1 MQVTRARTL
10 KELAERL
17 GVSVTTVSRALAG
30 HEQIARKTRERVSE
44 AAREMGYVP
53 NIAGRQLVSGRSN
66 FVGFII
72 PLRGPNFMDSYLGE
86 FVTGL
91 GEGLVSHGIDLILAT
106 VQQGQSELEVLRHLV
121 ESGRADGVVIPRIAA
136 HDERVRY
143 LAQHNFPFVAHGR
156 IEDDD
161 IVYSWLDADGE
172 KAFENAFELLYGL
185 GHRHFGMVS
194 ISEEMT
200 FRNLR
205 ERGFKRAMERIGDSG
220 LRLDIVRA
228 PRFDRGETVSA
239 IGRLLDAPD
248 RPTAIVGLF
257 DEIALTIIR
266 EAARRELS
274 IPRDLSVVGFDNITA
289 AAYAPPGLTTFEV
302 ETRSMAREIAHM
314 LVRRIEGEPA
324 GLSNTLIRPRLVER
338 ASHGPAPQ

>member
-1 MQVTRARTL
+1 MARTRTL
-10 KELAERL
+10 KEVAERL

-30 HEQIARKTRERVSE
+30 HEQIARKTRERVAQ

-53 NIAGRQLVSGRSN
+53 NFAGRQLVSGRSN
-66 FVGFII
+66 FAGFVM

-106 VQQGQSELEVLRHLV
+106 VQPGQSEIDVLRHLV

-136 HDERVRY
+136 QDERVEY
-143 LAQHNFPFVAHGR
+143 LCERDFPFVAHGR
-156 IEDDD
+156 VESEQLT
-161 IVYSWLDADGE
+161 YSWLDADGQS
-172 KAFENAFELLYGL
+172 AFEEAFDLLYNL
-185 GHRHFGMVS
+185 GHRHFGLVS

-205 ERGFKRAMERIGDSG
+205 ERGFKMAMERRDGAD

-228 PRFDRGETVSA
+228 PRFDRGEMVSA
-239 IGRLLDAPD
+239 IGRLLDTPD

-257 DEIALTIIR
+257 DEIALTVMD
-266 EAARRELS
+266 EAKRREIS
-274 IPRDLSVVGFDNITA
+274 IPRDVSVVGFDNIA
-289 AAYAPPGLTTFEV
+289 ASAYAPPGLTTFEV

-324 GLSNTLIRPRLVER
+324 GLSNTLIRPTLVPR
-338 ASHGPAPQ
+338 ASHGPAPAKR